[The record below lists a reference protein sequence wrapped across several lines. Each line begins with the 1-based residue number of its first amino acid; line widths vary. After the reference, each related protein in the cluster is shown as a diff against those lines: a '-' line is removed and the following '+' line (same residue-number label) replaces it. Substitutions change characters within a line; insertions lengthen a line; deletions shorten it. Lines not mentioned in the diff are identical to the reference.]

1 MIIRKLIISAIDNRC
16 RLEDER
22 KENKRLKIIAEIL
35 RYTSDGDFCVA
46 RYGGDEFVF
55 MAYDVS
61 EEKVRDFLN
70 RLVENIRNEAIAF
83 EAKPDGTDKVTIS
96 AGAIIQQNASEDTL
110 ITDLLKQADKILYEV
125 KQAGKDGY
133 MVVKL
138 QEAVGD
144 VGDMTLTKKL

>member
-61 EEKVRDFLN
+61 EEKVRDF
-70 RLVENIRNEAIAF
+70 I
-83 EAKPDGTDKVTIS
+83 
-96 AGAIIQQNASEDTL
+96 
-110 ITDLLKQADKILYEV
+110 
-125 KQAGKDGY
+125 
-133 MVVKL
+133 
-138 QEAVGD
+138 
-144 VGDMTLTKKL
+144 KKTCLGNP

>member
-1 MIIRKLIISAIDNRC
+1 
-16 RLEDER
+16 
-22 KENKRLKIIAEIL
+22 
-35 RYTSDGDFCVA
+35 
-46 RYGGDEFVF
+46 

-133 MVVKL
+133 IVVKL
-138 QEAVGD
+138 Q
-144 VGDMTLTKKL
+144 